1 MSNGSWPKIA
11 THLGFSDDYIELIG
25 DGWSDLSTRFQERC
39 VRRVSGDWAAR
50 KEGTG
55 NRPRNWKTLLEVFKR
70 CFLRY
75 EDTLSKLYDLEEK
88 LIHGVDLNTAVG
100 LNR

>member
-1 MSNGSWPKIA
+1 MSHGSWTKIA

-25 DGWSDLSTRFQERC
+25 DGWRDKSSYFEERC
-39 VRRVSGDWAAR
+39 ACRVSNDWAAR

-70 CFLRY
+70 YFLHY
-75 EDTLSKLYDLEEK
+75 KDTFPKLCDLEEK
-88 LIHGVDLNTAVG
+88 LIRGVDLNTAVG